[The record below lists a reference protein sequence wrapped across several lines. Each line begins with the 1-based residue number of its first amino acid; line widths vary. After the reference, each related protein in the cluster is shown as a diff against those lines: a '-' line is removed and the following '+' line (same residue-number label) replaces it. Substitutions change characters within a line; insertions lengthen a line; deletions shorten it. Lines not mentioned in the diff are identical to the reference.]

1 MLGNVA
7 SSPLLDSTRS
17 MQLSAISSTPSRTPC
32 GPLLRFGRRITSI
45 ERLGGSPLVP
55 RLLRSFHWE
64 YRSKECAEL
73 RNLAR
78 RDIHIINTNLTSRGK
93 KLLKLLISKTR
104 LIKIFEVYRDKSS
117 ILEDSGHRNQQGGAS
132 YRNEGGAA
140 KRLRRA
146 GSDRT

>member
-1 MLGNVA
+1 MVLGNVA

-64 YRSKECAEL
+64 YLAAKYRSKECAEL
-73 RNLAR
+73 RNLEETY
-78 RDIHIINTNLTSRGK
+78 ILNTNLTSRGK

-104 LIKIFEVYRDKSS
+104 LIKIFEVYRDKTLGM
-117 ILEDSGHRNQQGGAS
+117 ILIQD
-132 YRNEGGAA
+132 
-140 KRLRRA
+140 
-146 GSDRT
+146 

>member
-1 MLGNVA
+1 MVLGNVA

-45 ERLGGSPLVP
+45 ERLGGSSLVP

-64 YRSKECAEL
+64 YRSKECAE

-104 LIKIFEVYRDKSS
+104 LIKIFEVYRDK
-117 ILEDSGHRNQQGGAS
+117 IVQ
-132 YRNEGGAA
+132 
-140 KRLRRA
+140 
-146 GSDRT
+146 TT